1 MERISVFL
9 IVLFL
14 IIIFGIFVLFF
25 LFFTFEKITDL
36 VGVDVQIKV
45 FNDVL
50 HEICCYD
57 VLHVLLREFRL
68 DRLLGFVL
76 LFIILQ

>member
-1 MERISVFL
+1 MVPLFSVFL

-14 IIIFGIFVLFF
+14 FIIFGILVPFF

-36 VGVDVQIKV
+36 VCVDVQVKI

-50 HEICCYD
+50 HKVCSYD
-57 VLHVLLREFRL
+57 VLHVLLRKFRL
-68 DRLLGFVL
+68 NWFLGFVL
-76 LFIILQ
+76 LFIIL